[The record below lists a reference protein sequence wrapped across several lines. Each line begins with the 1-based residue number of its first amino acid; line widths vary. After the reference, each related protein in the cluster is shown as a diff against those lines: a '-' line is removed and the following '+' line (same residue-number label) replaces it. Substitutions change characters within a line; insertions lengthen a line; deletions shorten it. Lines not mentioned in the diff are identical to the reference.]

1 MDLLLAAL
9 LLPPA
14 GLVGLLVIHA
24 VEMRLDD
31 VESRRGQVTPA
42 PATWQVGKDDE
53 VDVALADDTT
63 RAAWRSPRKACRP
76 RTRTLRTPARLNEG
90 QPPKGLQDWRPSVPS
105 QRTALPQ

>member
-63 RAAWRSPRKACRP
+63 RAAWRSPR
-76 RTRTLRTPARLNEG
+76 TLRTPARLNEG